1 MTREDMIEAMAQQML
16 ATVLCDGDRFKDWL
30 AIMIDDELSTAADLA
45 QAALSALEAMGC
57 VVVPREPTH
66 EMIEA
71 HNILVGE
78 ARLKQTLCPRAAYT
92 AMIAA
97 ASPLPAQGRG

>member
-1 MTREDMIEAMAQQML
+1 MTREDMIEAMARGMAL
-16 ATVLCDGDRFKDWL
+16 RDWPDDCTLSDAATFEAVQERL
-30 AIMIDDELSTAADLA
+30 DDA